1 MSFFQPKKKIM
12 FISHVVSFYNI
23 RSIGG
28 MTMDNLKRNYGI
40 ADRIEEIYKCLDS
53 KLWQSALA
61 LSLTIPDI
69 CGQIEFKEMK
79 TKDGRR
85 LVGKQYKAWFEKY
98 VLDYFCVHNESINPK
113 YYFTEEMCWELRNSF
128 LHSGMDDISKVEYRF
143 TLRINSCDSY
153 SIKDDN
159 AITHVDVDIEKLCMS
174 ICEGA
179 RCFCEQWE
187 DKHELLDKSCSWEDV
202 KEYTKMLQ
210 SFYDENK

>member
-1 MSFFQPKKKIM
+1 MQQLKICHFSNLKTKLI

-85 LVGKQYKAWFEKY
+85 LVGK
-98 VLDYFCVHNESINPK
+98 
-113 YYFTEEMCWELRNSF
+113 
-128 LHSGMDDISKVEYRF
+128 
-143 TLRINSCDSY
+143 
-153 SIKDDN
+153 
-159 AITHVDVDIEKLCMS
+159 
-174 ICEGA
+174 
-179 RCFCEQWE
+179 
-187 DKHELLDKSCSWEDV
+187 
-202 KEYTKMLQ
+202 
-210 SFYDENK
+210 